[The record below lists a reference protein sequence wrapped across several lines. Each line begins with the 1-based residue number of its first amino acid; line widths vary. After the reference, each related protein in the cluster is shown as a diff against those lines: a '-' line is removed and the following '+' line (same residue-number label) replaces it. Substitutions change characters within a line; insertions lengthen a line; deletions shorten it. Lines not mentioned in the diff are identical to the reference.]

1 MDSRVRVVRPVR
13 AAVRSIVLP
22 LLAATLVLVAAR
34 SMATTIAGG
43 GPLPNGN
50 RLNADCIAFAEA
62 AGNHPVKDAKFLQ
75 CNDGDPTCDQDATC
89 NGTCVFRAR
98 ICFGLKGQTTCT
110 PPPLLDSLRL
120 NKHCP
125 LTPPTSLQ
133 GSACGAFV
141 TFDVRR
147 GTKQQPR
154 RRRCMAHAKAAT
166 SVSGRVDK
174 DVYVFACLPCATS
187 AGSAILELT
196 GR

>member
-1 MDSRVRVVRPVR
+1 MDSRVRVVMSVR

-22 LLAATLVLVAAR
+22 LLAAALVLVAAR
-34 SMATTIAGG
+34 SMATTIVGG

-50 RLNADCIAFAEA
+50 ALNADCIAFAEA
-62 AGNHPVKDAKFLQ
+62 AGNHAVKDTKFLQ

-98 ICFGLKGQTTCT
+98 ICFGLKGQPGCT

-120 NKHCP
+120 NHRCP

-141 TFDVRR
+141 TFDVPRA
-147 GTKQQPR
+147 TKQRPGR
-154 RRRCMAHAKAAT
+154 KRCTARAKAAT
-166 SVSGRVDK
+166 SVSGRVDN
-174 DVYVFACLPCATS
+174 DVYVFKCLPCATS
-187 AGSAILELT
+187 AGAAILELT